1 VTALRRNRD
10 YTLLW
15 VGLAVSTLGSR
26 ASTAAYPLLVLSM
39 TGSPAD
45 AGLVGFAATL
55 PYLLV
60 QLPAGV
66 LVDRFNRRAMMLF
79 CDAGRALALA
89 SLVAALVSGHLTIAQ
104 VAAVAFLE
112 GCLFV
117 VFSLAEHAAV
127 PHVVDDDQL
136 AAALAGNEART
147 RGAGMIGPPLGAAM
161 FGLGRAVPF
170 VLDALTYLVSIGS
183 LLAIRRDLQ
192 AERSGEKLSLRVA
205 AGEIREGVVWL
216 VREPFLRD
224 SALLVA
230 GSNFLFQALVLILIV
245 IAQQSGATSAQIGLM
260 LAGAGVGGLLGSLS
274 APWLERRLPTGA
286 IVIGANWV
294 WAVLMMPVAFT
305 TNVAAL
311 GILFGLMAFVGP
323 IWNVL
328 VGSYQLANTPEHLRG
343 RVASV
348 ETLVAY
354 GAIPLGSLVAG
365 VMLEAVGSS
374 ACVLALAGWMILL
387 AAAATASPAVRRMA
401 AGSPAVPSLEPH

>member
-1 VTALRRNRD
+1 MTALRRNRD

-66 LVDRFNRRAMMLF
+66 LVDRFDRRTMMLA

-89 SLVAALVSGHLTIAQ
+89 SLVAALVTGHLTIAQ

-170 VLDALTYLVSIGS
+170 VLDTLTYLVSIGA

-192 AERSGEKLSLRVA
+192 GERAGERLSLRLAV
-205 AGEIREGVVWL
+205 GEIREGVVWL
-216 VREPFLRD
+216 LREPFLRD

-245 IAQQSGATSAQIGLM
+245 IAQQSGATPAQIGLM

-286 IVIGANWV
+286 VVIGANWI
-294 WAVLMMPVAFT
+294 WAVLMVPLAFT
-305 TNVAAL
+305 TNIVAL
-311 GILFGLMAFVGP
+311 GVLFGLMAFVGP
-323 IWNVL
+323 VWNVL

-354 GAIPLGSLVAG
+354 GAIPVGSLVAG

-374 ACVLALAGWMILL
+374 ACVLALAAWMILL

-401 AGSPAVPSLEPH
+401 AGTPAVPSLEPH

>member
-1 VTALRRNRD
+1 MTALRRNRD
-10 YTLLW
+10 YMLLW
-15 VGLAVSTLGSR
+15 AGLAVSTLGTR
-26 ASTAAYPLLVLSM
+26 ASTAAYPLLVLGQ

-45 AGLVGFAATL
+45 AGMVGFAATV

-66 LVDRFNRRAMMLF
+66 LVDRVDRRRMMLA

-89 SLVAALVSGHLTIAQ
+89 SLVAALLAGQLTIGQ
-104 VAAVAFLE
+104 IAAVAFVE

-117 VFSLAEHAAV
+117 FFSLAEHAAV
-127 PHVVDDDQL
+127 PHVVENDQL
-136 AAALAGNEART
+136 AAALAGNEARG
-147 RGAGMIGPPLGAAM
+147 RGAGMVGPPLGAAM

-170 VLDALTYLVSIGS
+170 VFDALTYLVSIGT
-183 LLAIRRDLQ
+183 LLGVQRDLQ
-192 AERSGEKLSLRVA
+192 SDRSREPLSLRHA
-205 AGEIREGVVWL
+205 ADEIREGVAWL

-245 IAQQSGATSAQIGLM
+245 IARQGGATPAEIGLM

-274 APWLERRLPTGA
+274 APWLERSVPTGA
-286 IVIGANWV
+286 VVVGANWV
-294 WAVLMMPVAFT
+294 WAVLMVPVAFT
-305 TNVAAL
+305 TNIAVL

-323 IWNVL
+323 AWNVV
-328 VGSYQLANTPEHLRG
+328 VGSYQLAVTPDHLRG

-348 ETLVAY
+348 ETLVAF

-365 VMLEAVGSS
+365 LTLEAVGST
-374 ACVLALAGWMILL
+374 ACVFALAAWMILL
-387 AAAATASPAVRRMA
+387 AAAATASPAVRRMSA
-401 AGSPAVPSLEPH
+401 RSPVAQPAS